1 MSTLRETLRLRAPAA
16 AVWDAVR
23 DVGEVHR
30 RLVPG
35 FVTEARMEGGARVL
49 TFVNGTTAREEI
61 VSVDD
66 TARRLAYAIPKG
78 RFVHYQGTVE
88 VEEDGAGSRLVW
100 TVDLLPDEYAE
111 GIRAMMRQGAEVMRA
126 TLDSASS

>member
-1 MSTLRETLRLRAPAA
+1 MTTLRETLHLRAPAT

-35 FVTEARMEGGARVL
+35 FVTEARLEQGARLL
-49 TFVNGTTAREEI
+49 TFANGMTAREEI

-66 TARRLAYAIPKG
+66 DSRRLAYAIPRG
-78 RFVHYQGTVE
+78 RFLHYQGTVD

-100 TVDLLPDEYAE
+100 TIDLLPDEFAD
-111 GIRAMMRQGAEVMRA
+111 GVRAMMRQGADVMRA
-126 TLDSASS
+126 TLDGANS

>member
-1 MSTLRETLRLRAPAA
+1 MKSSTSALPLA

-23 DVGEVHR
+23 DVGELHR

-35 FVTEARMEGGARVL
+35 FVTEARLERGARVL
-49 TFVNGTTAREEI
+49 TFANGTTVREEI

-66 TARRLAYAIPKG
+66 DARRLVYAIPSG
-78 RFVHYQGTVE
+78 RFLHYQGTVD

-100 TVDLLPDEYAE
+100 TVDLLPDEYAD
-111 GIRAMMRQGAEVMRA
+111 GVRAMMRQGADVMRA
-126 TLDSASS
+126 TLDGARS